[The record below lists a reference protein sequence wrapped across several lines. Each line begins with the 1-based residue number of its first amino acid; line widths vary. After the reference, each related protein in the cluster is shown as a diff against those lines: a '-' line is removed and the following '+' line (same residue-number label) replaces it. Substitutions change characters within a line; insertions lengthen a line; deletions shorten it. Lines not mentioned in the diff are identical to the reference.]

1 MHIETHVLR
10 SSRFVVLFALAA
22 LAMGAA
28 RGFAQAAAPA
38 APPAA
43 SAPPVFLEP
52 QPVFPG
58 AKVVTLWPAGS
69 PMLRPL
75 AGYDKP
81 EVFKMRNGSPG
92 VVDAVTNIH
101 NPSIE
106 LHLAPPDKANG
117 LAIIVAAGGGNS
129 TCNLG
134 TEGTDI
140 AKWLNS
146 LGISAFVERYRL
158 RPYSSATDALADTQQ
173 CFRIVRAN
181 AKEWNIDPKRVGIMG
196 FSAGGEQAARVAMN
210 FDMGNPEAADPIARQ
225 SDRPDFTVLVYAGWG
240 RGFDLSKIPKNAPPA
255 FCTVAGIDDMSHAT
269 QTIDFTSAWL
279 KAGIPCE
286 LHIYGHGGH
295 ANGIKPR
302 NGIPFGTWQYRF
314 IDWITDLKMLPPAAR

>member
-81 EVFKMRNGSPG
+81 EVFKMRQWF
-92 VVDAVTNIH
+92 A
-101 NPSIE
+101 
-106 LHLAPPDKANG
+106 
-117 LAIIVAAGGGNS
+117 
-129 TCNLG
+129 
-134 TEGTDI
+134 
-140 AKWLNS
+140 
-146 LGISAFVERYRL
+146 
-158 RPYSSATDALADTQQ
+158 
-173 CFRIVRAN
+173 
-181 AKEWNIDPKRVGIMG
+181 
-196 FSAGGEQAARVAMN
+196 
-210 FDMGNPEAADPIARQ
+210 
-225 SDRPDFTVLVYAGWG
+225 G
-240 RGFDLSKIPKNAPPA
+240 RG
-255 FCTVAGIDDMSHAT
+255 
-269 QTIDFTSAWL
+269 
-279 KAGIPCE
+279 
-286 LHIYGHGGH
+286 
-295 ANGIKPR
+295 
-302 NGIPFGTWQYRF
+302 
-314 IDWITDLKMLPPAAR
+314 